1 MKTSNRGIELI
12 KAHEGFRSHAYLC
25 PAGKWT
31 IGYGHTSGVKS
42 GDVITREQG
51 GAFLQSD
58 VAECEKTVNAVGLNL
73 TQNQFDALV
82 SFVFNF
88 GEPKFR
94 TSTLLRLAKA
104 NVNDPRIR
112 HEFSRWI
119 HANGKIEPGLVKRR
133 KAEADLYFSK

>member
-1 MKTSNRGIELI
+1 MKTSDKGIELI
-12 KAHEGFRSHAYLC
+12 KAHEGFRPHAYLC

-31 IGYGHTSGVKS
+31 IGYGHTGGVKG

-51 GAFLQSD
+51 EAFLQSD
-58 VAECEKTVNAVGLNL
+58 VAGCEKEVNAVGVKL

-88 GEPKFR
+88 GGPKFR
-94 TSTLLRLAKA
+94 TSTLLKRIRED
-104 NVNDPRIR
+104 VNDPRIR

-119 HANGKIEPGLVKRR
+119 YAKGKIEPGLVKRR
-133 KAEADLYFSK
+133 KVEADLYFSK